1 MADMLNVAVSGLK
14 AFQRALDTTS
24 HNIAN
29 ATTPGYSRQ
38 RVNLVTSEPQ
48 AMGALNLG
56 RGVDVSS
63 IDRYYDALLTA
74 QMRGA
79 ASGFTRMET
88 YASKAESLNNLFA
101 DSTTGLSASM
111 QKFVNALQGVA
122 NTPNSTPAR
131 QVLLS
136 EGKALV
142 ERLQSYDRRLDELE
156 AEINTRLRGE
166 AAAITTAAE
175 NIARLN
181 EQIVRVQATTG
192 SPANDLLDAR
202 DLELAELARHI
213 NVDVVEQ
220 GDGAVNVFIGNGQSL
235 VVGQIA
241 AKIVTEPD
249 TFNPTRLSLAYQT
262 GGSTASLK
270 GVLSG
275 GSVGG
280 LLDFRR
286 ELLDPVR
293 NELGQIAVGIADAVN
308 AQHREGMDLRG
319 QMGGDF
325 FAIGGVQVLPAQKNS
340 APGATVT
347 ATRTGAADIDSRD
360 YVLQYAGGA
369 WSLRQ
374 ADTGATVPM
383 DGDGTPGNPF
393 TAAGLSFTVS
403 GTPTDGDQFLLQP
416 TAGAIDGLR
425 VLVTDPAS
433 IAAAAPIR
441 ASAAATNTGS
451 GTISAGEVL
460 DVGSGLAPATIQF
473 IDATHYSVNG
483 AGSFDYVPGD
493 PIDINGYR
501 VRIEGAPA
509 AGDTFSIGSNAGGV
523 GDNRNALELAAVMGK
538 GVLAGGTESLDQ
550 ASSRLIGRIG
560 VATSQAQTSRDAQQ
574 VVYDDTVAAREAVSG
589 VNLDEEAANMLRYQ
603 QAYQAAAQ
611 MIRISQELF
620 DALMGATGR

>member
-383 DGDGTPGNPF
+383 DGDGRQSVHRGGALLHRQRHAHRRRPVPAAAHRRRHRRPARVGHRPGEHRRGRAHPRQRR
-393 TAAGLSFTVS
+393 
-403 GTPTDGDQFLLQP
+403 GDQYRFRHDL
-416 TAGAIDGLR
+416 GGR
-425 VLVTDPAS
+425 
-433 IAAAAPIR
+433 
-441 ASAAATNTGS
+441 
-451 GTISAGEVL
+451 
-460 DVGSGLAPATIQF
+460 
-473 IDATHYSVNG
+473 G
-483 AGSFDYVPGD
+483 AGCRKRPRARDD
-493 PIDINGYR
+493 PVHR
-501 VRIEGAPA
+501 
-509 AGDTFSIGSNAGGV
+509 
-523 GDNRNALELAAVMGK
+523 
-538 GVLAGGTESLDQ
+538 
-550 ASSRLIGRIG
+550 
-560 VATSQAQTSRDAQQ
+560 RDALLRERRGQLRLRAGRSHRHQ
-574 VVYDDTVAAREAVSG
+574 WLPRAHRGRAR
-589 VNLDEEAANMLRYQ
+589 R
-603 QAYQAAAQ
+603 
-611 MIRISQELF
+611 R
-620 DALMGATGR
+620 